1 MGCAVLRVSCSA
13 ETGMGAFWAEAPTLQ
28 WTKARNLS
36 LVCSPN
42 IAACEGLLET
52 YFMQVGPNS
61 RQNFH
66 LQWRCNVLSS
76 P

>member
-1 MGCAVLRVSCSA
+1 MLSMLCYGTES
-13 ETGMGAFWAEAPTLQ
+13 GAGPFWSEAPTLQ

-52 YFMQVGPNS
+52 YFMQVGHI
-61 RQNFH
+61 QVVCE
-66 LQWRCNVLSS
+66 QKC
-76 P
+76 